1 MWRMSP
7 LARSTLTRIGWLF
20 LAGLMGLVGGVA
32 PGRAEPPVDGRWTV
46 GVVAHAD
53 SRGEI
58 LPCT

>member
-1 MWRMSP
+1 VR
-7 LARSTLTRIGWLF
+7 RIGWFLLAA
-20 LAGLMGLVGGVA
+20 LAGAVV
-32 PGRAEPPVDGRWTV
+32 PGHAGPPEEGQWTV